1 MKNVMYIN
9 ILLYIYRPS
18 VILCVYNRHL
28 VFIFFFLDAM
38 QISFNLYNQPAKPLL
53 AVLTSQEFYP
63 QSTLPP
69 LKDSAL
75 QS

>member
-1 MKNVMYIN
+1 
-9 ILLYIYRPS
+9 
-18 VILCVYNRHL
+18 
-28 VFIFFFLDAM
+28 M

-53 AVLTSQEFYP
+53 AVRTSQEFYP

-75 QS
+75 QSWEQL